1 MNREEILR
9 KVENGEGLTVSEVIE
24 YQKMVKPVE
33 HHYGKYGTIALK
45 YMEEHNQGKMMILA
59 GELPEYLHNIDKQAD
74 DLYETMLNTLSKK
87 EEFKMTGNYMQDL
100 KKRTTMESIIEE
112 TILNQLVYE
121 KD

>member
-74 DLYETMLNTLSKK
+74 DLYETMLNNLSKK